1 MEINALLTERS
12 LDSSLR
18 LQPLGFIPGRHETS
32 GDGLRIRLLLR
43 LLRRRLTRK
52 ERINSIFVEQIV
64 NSVVDPDP

>member
-12 LDSSLR
+12 LDSPLR
-18 LQPLGFIPGRHETS
+18 LQPLGFIPGGHETS

-43 LLRRRLTRK
+43 LLRRRLKRK